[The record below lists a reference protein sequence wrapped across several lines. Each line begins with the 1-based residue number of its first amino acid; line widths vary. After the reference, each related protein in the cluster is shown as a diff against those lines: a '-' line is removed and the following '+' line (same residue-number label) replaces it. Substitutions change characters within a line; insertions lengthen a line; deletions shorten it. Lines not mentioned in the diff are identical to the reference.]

1 MSIEIR
7 IPELGENI
15 EGGRITALRVAV
27 GDRVEADQTILE
39 METGKASLDVPAPVA
54 GVITELSIAE
64 GDEVTVGTVIGT
76 LSDSTEAAATP
87 SAPEAEAPPAAA
99 KPQAPEPVPV
109 AEPTTPKDA
118 QTVDVVVPELG
129 ENIEGGQI
137 TALRVAVGEAIEAD
151 QTLFEMETGKA
162 SLEVPATV
170 GGTLLELL
178 VAEGDKVTIG
188 QVVARLSTSSTQ
200 PVKAPPATPPTP
212 GAVTAADPV
221 PAETAPKPVPPPVA
235 VPAPKAT
242 GRLVPAS
249 PSVRRLAREIGV
261 NVNDVQG
268 SGPKGRVTE
277 TDVKA
282 HSKALHQQ
290 HREAPA
296 AAASGPAL
304 PPLPD
309 FTKHGPVH
317 GEKMSTIRKR
327 TAEHMALCWSQ
338 IPHVTQFDQADIT
351 ELDSLHKK
359 FAPRAEK
366 LNGKLTITAMLIKIV
381 ASALKTFPKFN
392 SSLDLV
398 QEQIVFKDYIHIGVA
413 AETPRGLLVPVIRDV
428 PSKNMMEIAVEMTNL
443 AAQTREGKVAPSDLE
458 GGTFTITNLG
468 GIGGTHFTP
477 IVNWPQV
484 AILGVGRAFHMPRKC
499 GDECQPSL
507 TLPLS
512 LSYDHRVID
521 GAEGARFLRWI
532 VEAIEEPLLLSLEG

>member
-15 EGGRITALRVAV
+15 EGGQVTALRVAV
-27 GDRVEADQTILE
+27 GDRVEAEQPLLE
-39 METGKASLDVPAPVA
+39 METGKATLEVPAPSA
-54 GVITELSIAE
+54 GVISKLTISE
-64 GDEVTVGTVIGT
+64 GDEVQVGSVIGE
-76 LSDSTEAAATP
+76 LDDGEP
-87 SAPEAEAPPAAA
+87 SAAEPKAQEAEEPPEEKPAAPAPQPVA
-99 KPQAPEPVPV
+99 KPSPSAI
-109 AEPTTPKDA
+109 
-118 QTVDVVVPELG
+118 QTVDILIPELG
-129 ENIEGGQI
+129 ENIEGGQV
-137 TALRVAVGEAIEAD
+137 TTLSMSVGDRIEAD

-162 SLEVPATV
+162 TLEVPAVTC
-170 GGTLLELL
+170 GTLTEVL
-178 VAEGDKVTIG
+178 VKEGDQVTIG
-188 QVVARLSTSSTQ
+188 QVVARMSTSA
-200 PVKAPPATPPTP
+200 APAAEAPPTPENKPATPAPEAAPAFATP
-212 GAVTAADPV
+212 VEETVV
-221 PAETAPKPVPPPVA
+221 PAAPAPKPV
-235 VPAPKAT
+235 

-261 NVNDVQG
+261 HINEITG
-268 SGPKGRVTE
+268 SGPKGRVTKD
-277 TDVKA
+277 DVKK

-290 HREAPA
+290 HKEHPA
-296 AAASGPAL
+296 ATGSRPGL

-309 FTKHGPVH
+309 FAKHGPIR

-327 TAEHMALCWSQ
+327 TAEHMAMCWSQ

-351 ELDSLHKK
+351 ELDSLRKK

-381 ASALKTFPKFN
+381 ASALKAFPKFN
-392 SSLDLV
+392 SSLDL
-398 QEQIVFKDYIHIGVA
+398 EQQQIIFKDYIHIGIA

-428 PSKNMMEIAVEMTNL
+428 PSKNMMEIAVEMTHL

-484 AILGVGRAFHMPRKC
+484 AILGVGRAFHMPKKC
-499 GDECQPSL
+499 EDKCEPSL